1 MRNVL
6 CINVPFSTQ
15 PCQSSFY
22 FIFQPLSL
30 SQAKLLIL
38 AMAFKTKVRSQEGFD
53 WSLEKAVV
61 EKSGCREHGARK
73 RRRRGPSQNDEVGT
87 EGSRILA
94 FPLTLLLFGTALLVS
109 FHGGFLLQPSLH
121 YARALAEVGTPD
133 FPSAWRQVGPSY
145 QRMCQAILA
154 VTSPEGHADENGS
167 FYENMSLCLETDDLS
182 NSLANIFAST
192 FISHVA
198 YVNGI
203 DVKYEHKCHMRQM
216 ENDDKSRQSVQQLL
230 PPSIKITDAWKVGTV
245 MDKEGLVKLC
255 QHVVDMPL
263 EEAKSFAGV
272 WTIMDYG
279 LSPQKKPK
287 LLDTEKYT
295 VLEYMLPTIRDSLAK
310 AVMAWSSSGGG
321 SQRFIASAA
330 GGYFIET
337 IKNTGSPVSEA
348 LSRAQDPI
356 HFKSAL
362 YLPCVDVNCT
372 DAVVLP
378 YYEYYIHIP
387 RNVKT
392 IDILVPIKCLQN
404 VGKCKDTVNLL
415 AKYLVELNPR
425 AKVTLLRHGDDG
437 SMDHFRRLYE
447 ADYSLCAPGWGTNC
461 LFPALARRPAT
472 DGRKIVVMEQNH
484 DARRGVTT
492 ASVLDSMSSDFD
504 THVEVV
510 VPKQKTVGHL
520 DLGDAHVNFTLQ
532 NLPTGDTHCRKIR
545 GQLGK
550 WEKDAQVAK
559 RSQYKENLRHMW
571 GKADRKHRT
580 LVSAGVVSV
589 DAFREPTTYAWKDGK
604 MLMASSGPSCG
615 MEFISLDRL
624 CVTMKEMKMGRIFFL
639 GDSLSLTMSLS
650 LHNLIGLKGTI
661 PWGDARASF
670 AQSVMCPLSP
680 GEAEPYT
687 FTLEVARNNLL
698 LQMTEEEA
706 KEYHSQPFH
715 FATQWEPRFLQDQS
729 RTLLIVNFGAH
740 MKTLLEFQTTLD
752 QFLNMID
759 TLESKR
765 HYKDLI
771 MWRTS
776 VPGHWGCEE
785 PHSRK
790 PHVSYQEYAKK
801 RDQYLEEA
809 HMYGWHLFEPQN
821 DYAIGAIEAR
831 SMTPGAKAHIE
842 VIDVHPMT
850 ILRQDGHVM
859 FDSNVETKVDCLHYS
874 LPGPADWWNHLLYSN
889 LIDIAADEKA
899 LKVTMAHVE
908 DATPK
913 TTSM

>member
-1 MRNVL
+1 MV
-6 CINVPFSTQ
+6 
-15 PCQSSFY
+15 
-22 FIFQPLSL
+22 
-30 SQAKLLIL
+30 
-38 AMAFKTKVRSQEGFD
+38 FKTKVRAQEGFD
-53 WSLEKAVV
+53 WSWEKAVV
-61 EKSGCREHGARK
+61 QESGSRQHGAQK
-73 RRRRGPSQNDEVGT
+73 RRRRGPNQNDEVGT

-94 FPLTLLLFGTALLVS
+94 FPLTLLLFGTALLLS
-109 FHGGFLLQPSLH
+109 FPGGLFLQPSLQ
-121 YARALAEVGTPD
+121 YARALAEVGIPD
-133 FPSAWRQVGPSY
+133 FPSSWRQVGPSY

-154 VTSPEGHADENGS
+154 VTSPEGNADENDRV
-167 FYENMSLCLETDDLS
+167 YENMSLCLDTDDLS
-182 NSLANIFAST
+182 NSLANIFGST
-192 FISHVA
+192 FLSHVA

-203 DVKYEHKCHMRQM
+203 DVIYEHKCHMRQM
-216 ENDDKSRQSVQQLL
+216 EKDDKSRQSVQQLL
-230 PPSIKITDAWKVGTV
+230 PTSIKIMDAWKVGTV
-245 MDKEGLVKLC
+245 MDKEGLQKLC
-255 QHVVDMPL
+255 QQVVEMPL

-272 WTIMDYG
+272 WTIMDYA
-279 LSPQKKPK
+279 LTPQKQPS
-287 LLDTEKYT
+287 LLETEKYT

-310 AVMAWSSSGGG
+310 AVMAWSSSGRH
-321 SQRFIASAA
+321 SERFVASVV
-330 GGYFIET
+330 GGYFVET
-337 IKNTGSPVSEA
+337 MKNTGSSASKA
-348 LSRAQDPI
+348 LSRAQDLI
-356 HFKSAL
+356 HFKSAI

-378 YYEYYIHIP
+378 YYEYYINIP

-392 IDILVPIKCLQN
+392 MDILVPIKCLQN

-447 ADYSLCAPGWGTNC
+447 ADYALCGPGWGANC
-461 LFPALARRPAT
+461 LFPALARRPTT
-472 DGRKIVVMEQNH
+472 DGTKIIVMELH
-484 DARRGVTT
+484 DEAQRGITT
-492 ASVLDSMSSDFD
+492 ASVLDSMPSDFD

-510 VPKQKTVGHL
+510 VPKQKAVGHW

-532 NLPTGDTHCRKIR
+532 NLPTGDTQCRKIR

-550 WEKDAQVAK
+550 WEKDDEVAK
-559 RSQYKENLRHMW
+559 RSQYPENLRHLW
-571 GKADRKHRT
+571 GKADKKYRA
-580 LVSAGVVSV
+580 LVSTGVVSA
-589 DAFREPTTYAWKDGK
+589 DTFREPTTYAWKDGQT
-604 MLMASSGPSCG
+604 LMANSGPSCG
-615 MEFISLDRL
+615 MEFMTLEGL

-639 GDSLSLTMSLS
+639 GDSLSLSMTLS
-650 LHNLIGLKGTI
+650 LHKLVGLKGKI
-661 PWGDARASF
+661 PWGVARASF
-670 AQSVMCPLSP
+670 AQAITCPLSP

-698 LQMTEEEA
+698 LKMTEEEA
-706 KEYHSQPFH
+706 VEYHSQPYQ

-729 RTLLIVNFGAH
+729 RTLLVVNFGAH

-752 QFLNMID
+752 RFLNMID

-765 HYKDLI
+765 HYKDLV

-790 PHVSYQEYAKK
+790 PHVSYQDYTKK

-809 HMYGWHLFEPQN
+809 RIYGWHLLEPQN

-831 SMTPGAKAHIE
+831 SMIPGAKAHIE
-842 VIDVHPMT
+842 IIDVYPMT

-859 FDSNVETKVDCLHYS
+859 LDSNVATKADCLHYS

-889 LIDIAADEKA
+889 LLDIAADEKA
-899 LKVTMAHVE
+899 LKVTKSQVGVANP
-908 DATPK
+908 TN
-913 TTSM
+913 TLQ